1 MKILPVIHPQLTLV
15 ANASGVTLKVA
26 PKKTSRNLAE
36 LIGMLRHNGPQL
48 PTEEL
53 CAPVDYSVVQES
65 ETVAH
70 ALDWYAQGADFAD
83 ALPLAVCGAAVMQT
97 FDRDFCKAA
106 RDAGLAP
113 EVRVWAV

>member
-15 ANASGVTLKVA
+15 ANAS
-26 PKKTSRNLAE
+26 
-36 LIGMLRHNGPQL
+36 
-48 PTEEL
+48 
-53 CAPVDYSVVQES
+53 CAPVDYSVVEES

-70 ALDWYAQGADFAD
+70 ALDWYAQGVDFAD
-83 ALPLAVCGAAVMQT
+83 ALHLAVCGAAVMQT